1 MRLYDAARP
10 CAKCGSTSVG
20 TFYRPPFRMERRCG
34 RCSHVWF
41 EKPLDTAEKPL
52 DAAEKPL
59 DVTEVSPTKGIDTE
73 DIGTKGIGV
82 FRLNPRD

>member
-10 CAKCGSTSVG
+10 CAKCGCTSVG
-20 TFYRPPFRMERRCG
+20 TIYRPPLRMERRCG

-41 EKPLDTAEKPL
+41 EKPLD
-52 DAAEKPL
+52 AAEKPL
-59 DVTEVSPTKGIDTE
+59 DVSEAPASKGVGTEDIGSE

-82 FRLNPRD
+82 FRMNPRD

>member
-1 MRLYDAARP
+1 MRLYDAERP
-10 CAKCGSTSVG
+10 CAKCGCTSVG
-20 TFYRPPFRMERRCG
+20 TIYRPPLRMERRCG

-41 EKPLDTAEKPL
+41 EKPL

-59 DVTEVSPTKGIDTE
+59 DVTEVSPTKGTDTKSVGTE

-82 FRLNPRD
+82 FRMNPRD